1 MQQLPV
7 DISVLLLTAC
17 LRLQAF
23 SSTMRRVREAAS
35 AAATVEDALRA
46 VLRETGCVE
55 HAAREDA
62 AKPLAV
68 GTREGNLRWV
78 VDAAA
83 KWQAGGEG
91 MAEEG
96 VQQQHGGGVGSSL
109 RRFLAHLELRDDAG
123 YERLEDSVHYA
134 EEAVKLMSF
143 STAKGLQ
150 LKAALL
156 VRMLSCVS
164 GDAPLGQRLV
174 GVWAVRGVAWRA
186 AQVGL
191 DRGVLPWE
199 NAEMDGDSVLSA
211 PVRLALP
218 ACAPPAARTR
228 MPQYDAFVAHAAPLA
243 GG

>member
-1 MQQLPV
+1 MQQLLV
-7 DISVLLLTAC
+7 HVLVLCLGAC
-17 LRLQAF
+17 PRQQAF
-23 SSTMRRVREAAS
+23 CSTMRRVREAAS
-35 AAATVEDALRA
+35 AAATVEDALQA
-46 VLRETGCVE
+46 VLRESGCLE

-68 GTREGNLRWV
+68 GTRGGNLRWV

-83 KWQAGGEG
+83 RWQASGEG

-96 VQQQHGGGVGSSL
+96 VPEQGGDVFSAL
-109 RRFLAHLELRDDAG
+109 RRFLSHLELRDDAG

-186 AQVGL
+186 AGGVGQ
-191 DRGVLPWE
+191 RR
-199 NAEMDGDSVLSA
+199 SA
-211 PVRLALP
+211 PGKTRRRAATP
-218 ACAPPAARTR
+218 FCPPRCGGRCAPQPAYAW
-228 MPQYDAFVAHAAPLA
+228 AAAASPLRA
-243 GG
+243 LACRGMMRL

>member
-186 AQVGL
+186 AGGVGQ
-191 DRGVLPWE
+191 RR
-199 NAEMDGDSVLSA
+199 SA
-211 PVRLALP
+211 PGKTRRRAATP
-218 ACAPPAARTR
+218 FCPPRCGGRCAPQPAYAW
-228 MPQYDAFVAHAAPLA
+228 AAAASPLRA
-243 GG
+243 LACRGMMRL